1 MKKVRGIEE
10 EIIAELLEANIP
22 QRDLVMVEKGKQ
34 KIYSTLLYMLLR
46 ALVYTIL
53 YHTKALYSFE
63 VGTHKF
69 GNPFEAVS
77 STSHP

>member
-1 MKKVRGIEE
+1 MEE
-10 EIIAELLEANIP
+10 EIIAELLQAKIP
-22 QRDLVMVEKGKQ
+22 QRDLIMVEKGKQ
-34 KIYSTLLYMLLR
+34 KICYILLYMFSR

-69 GNPFEAVS
+69 GHPFEAVS